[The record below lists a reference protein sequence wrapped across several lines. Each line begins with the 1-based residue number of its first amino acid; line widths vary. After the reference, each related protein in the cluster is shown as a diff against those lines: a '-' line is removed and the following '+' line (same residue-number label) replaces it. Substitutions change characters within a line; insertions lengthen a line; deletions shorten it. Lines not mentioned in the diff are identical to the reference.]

1 MKHRVETEPWQFLYE
16 ETIGQVNWRS
26 KINDVSY
33 LNEAEGRIIG
43 SSRIIFRG
51 KTQLSLEDQSED
63 FIIQASV
70 ER

>member
-16 ETIGQVNWRS
+16 ETIGQVNRRS

-33 LNEAEGRIIG
+33 LNEAEGRIIA

>member
-33 LNEAEGRIIG
+33 LNEVILMRLKAE
-43 SSRIIFRG
+43 
-51 KTQLSLEDQSED
+51 LLDQAE
-63 FIIQASV
+63 
-70 ER
+70 